1 MIDEGVFEM
10 KNVLKEISSAAV
22 VLALICGVQGCKK
35 ENGKQ
40 PGAGKGAMI
49 PKAMVGVEKVVMV
62 QDRQVRRYTAQVVSK
77 STVNLVSRVS
87 GEILKVGFKDGSP
100 VKAGQL
106 LYQLDPIQYEAAVK
120 GAEAK
125 VAECKAKLEYAQKN
139 FDRKTLLYTKKIA
152 SQDAVESTESDLGA
166 YRAALL
172 AAQAQLITAKDNLK
186 NTKIVSPISGIAGVT
201 AFTKGNYLTPSSGV
215 LTTVIQVNPIRV
227 CFSISTADYLE
238 MFGSENVLKK
248 LARITVA
255 LPNGKP
261 LQEKGQVELINNSA
275 NVRTDSI
282 QVYALFPNKTK
293 KLIPGSTVSV
303 TMEKMVSGKFTAV
316 RPSAVM
322 HDAKG
327 SFVYVPDAKNIVTKR
342 YIVCGNINGDYQ
354 LVTKGLKAGEN
365 VVISGTHKTMPGG
378 EIIPQMQG
386 GNK

>member
-1 MIDEGVFEM
+1 M
-10 KNVLKEISSAAV
+10 KRILKTIGCSAL
-22 VLALICGVQGCKK
+22 VLALLCGVQGCKK
-35 ENGKQ
+35 DNTKK
-40 PGAGKGAMI
+40 AGGRPAGMI
-49 PKAMVGVEKVVMV
+49 PKAMVGVEKSVMV

-77 STVNLVSRVS
+77 SVVNLIPRVS
-87 GEILKVGFKDGSP
+87 GEILKVGFRDGAA
-100 VKAGQL
+100 VKTGQV

-139 FDRKTLLYTKKIA
+139 FDRKSLLYTKKIA

-186 NTKIVSPISGIAGVT
+186 NTKIVSPINGIAGVT

-215 LTTVIQVNPIRV
+215 LTSVIQINPIRV
-227 CFSISTADYLE
+227 CFSMSTADYLE
-238 MFGSENVLKK
+238 LFGSENALKR
-248 LARITVA
+248 LARITVT

-261 LQEKGQVELINNSA
+261 LREQGKVELINNAA

-282 QVYALFPNKTK
+282 QVYALFPNKTR

-303 TMEKMVSGKFTAV
+303 TLEKIVSGKYPAI

-342 YIVCGNINGDYQ
+342 YISCGNINGDYQ
-354 LVTKGLKAGEN
+354 LVTKGLKAGER
-365 VVISGTHKTMPGG
+365 VVINGTHKTMPGG

-386 GNK
+386 GSK

>member
-1 MIDEGVFEM
+1 M
-10 KNVLKEISSAAV
+10 KRILKTIGCSAL
-22 VLALICGVQGCKK
+22 VLALLCGVQGCKK
-35 ENGKQ
+35 DNTKK
-40 PGAGKGAMI
+40 AGGRPAGMI
-49 PKAMVGVEKVVMV
+49 PKAMVGVEKAVVV

-77 STVNLVSRVS
+77 SVVNLVSRVS
-87 GEILKVGFKDGSP
+87 GEILKVGFKDGSA
-100 VKAGQL
+100 VKTGQV

-139 FDRKTLLYTKKIA
+139 FDRKSLLYTKKIA

-186 NTKIVSPISGIAGVT
+186 NTKIVSPINGIAGVT
-201 AFTKGNYLTPSSGV
+201 AYTKGNYLTPSSGV
-215 LTTVIQVNPIRV
+215 LTSVIQINPIRV
-227 CFSISTADYLE
+227 CFSMSTADYLE
-238 MFGSENVLKK
+238 LFGSENALKRF
-248 LARITVA
+248 ARITVT
-255 LPNGKP
+255 LSNGKI
-261 LQEKGQVELINNSA
+261 LQEKGKVELINNAA

-282 QVYALFPNKTK
+282 QIYALFPNKAK

-303 TMEKMVSGKFTAV
+303 TLEKIVSGKYPAI

-327 SFVYVPDAKNIVTKR
+327 SFVYVPDAKNIISKR
-342 YIVCGNINGDYQ
+342 YITCGNVNGDYQ
-354 LVTKGLKAGEN
+354 LVTKGLKAGER
-365 VVISGTHKTMPGG
+365 VVINGTHKTMPGG

-386 GNK
+386 GSK

>member
-1 MIDEGVFEM
+1 M
-10 KNVLKEISSAAV
+10 KKILKGIGSAALI
-22 VLALICGVQGCKK
+22 LALGCGMTGCKK
-35 ENGKQ
+35 DAKK
-40 PGAGKGAMI
+40 AGGRPAGMI
-49 PKAMVGVEKVVMV
+49 PKAMVGVEKVAVV

-77 STVNLVSRVS
+77 SVVNLIPRVS
-87 GEILKVGFKDGSP
+87 GEILKVGFRDGAA
-100 VKAGQL
+100 VKAGQV

-139 FDRKTLLYTKKIA
+139 FDRKSLLYTKKIA

-186 NTKIVSPISGIAGVT
+186 NTKIVSPINGIAGVT

-215 LTTVIQVNPIRV
+215 LTSVIQINPIRV
-227 CFSISTADYLE
+227 CFSMSTADYLE
-238 MFGSENVLKK
+238 LFGSENALKR
-248 LARITVA
+248 LARITVT
-255 LPNGKP
+255 LPNGKI
-261 LQEKGQVELINNSA
+261 LQEQGKVELINNAA

-282 QVYALFPNKTK
+282 QIYALFPNKTK

-303 TMEKMVSGKFTAV
+303 TLEKIVSGKYPAI

-342 YIVCGNINGDYQ
+342 YISCGNINGDYQ
-354 LVTKGLKAGEN
+354 LVTKGLKAGER
-365 VVISGTHKTMPGG
+365 VVINGTHKTMPGG

-386 GNK
+386 GSK

>member
-1 MIDEGVFEM
+1 M
-10 KNVLKEISSAAV
+10 KRILKTIGCSAL
-22 VLALICGVQGCKK
+22 VLALLCGVQGCKK
-35 ENGKQ
+35 DNTKK
-40 PGAGKGAMI
+40 AGGRPAGMI
-49 PKAMVGVEKVVMV
+49 PKAMVGVEQSVMV

-77 STVNLVSRVS
+77 SVVNLIPRVS
-87 GEILKVGFKDGSP
+87 GEILKVGFRDGAA
-100 VKAGQL
+100 VKTGQV

-139 FDRKTLLYTKKIA
+139 FDRKSLLYTKKIA

-186 NTKIVSPISGIAGVT
+186 NTKIVSPINGIAGVT

-215 LTTVIQVNPIRV
+215 LTSVIQINPIRV
-227 CFSISTADYLE
+227 CFSMSTADYLE
-238 MFGSENVLKK
+238 LFGSENALKR
-248 LARITVA
+248 LARITVT

-261 LQEKGQVELINNSA
+261 LREQGKVELINNAA

-282 QVYALFPNKTK
+282 QVYALFPNKTR

-303 TMEKMVSGKFTAV
+303 TLEKIVSGKYPAI

-342 YIVCGNINGDYQ
+342 YISCGNINGDYQ
-354 LVTKGLKAGEN
+354 LVTKGLKAGER
-365 VVISGTHKTMPGG
+365 VVINGTHKTMPGG

-386 GNK
+386 GSK

>member
-1 MIDEGVFEM
+1 M
-10 KNVLKEISSAAV
+10 KKILKGIGSAAL
-22 VLALICGVQGCKK
+22 VLTLVCGMTGCKK
-35 ENGKQ
+35 DAKK
-40 PGAGKGAMI
+40 AGGRPAGMI
-49 PKAMVGVEKVVMV
+49 PKAMVGVEKVAVV

-77 STVNLVSRVS
+77 SVVNLIPRVS
-87 GEILKVGFKDGSP
+87 GEILKVGFRDGAA
-100 VKAGQL
+100 VKAGQV

-139 FDRKTLLYTKKIA
+139 FDRKSLLYTKKIA

-186 NTKIVSPISGIAGVT
+186 NTKIVSPINGIAGVT

-215 LTTVIQVNPIRV
+215 LTSVIQINPIRV
-227 CFSISTADYLE
+227 CFSMSTADYLE
-238 MFGSENVLKK
+238 LFGSENALKR
-248 LARITVA
+248 LARITVT
-255 LPNGKP
+255 LPNGKI
-261 LQEKGQVELINNSA
+261 LQEQGKVELINNAA

-282 QVYALFPNKTK
+282 QIYALFPNKTK

-303 TMEKMVSGKFTAV
+303 TLEKIVSGKYPAI

-342 YIVCGNINGDYQ
+342 YISCGNINGDYQ
-354 LVTKGLKAGEN
+354 LVLKGLKAGER
-365 VVISGTHKTMPGG
+365 VVINGTHKTMPGG

-386 GNK
+386 GSK

>member
-1 MIDEGVFEM
+1 M
-10 KNVLKEISSAAV
+10 KKVVKGILSCAV
-22 VLALICGVQGCKK
+22 ILALCCAGQGCKK
-35 ENGKQ
+35 GNAAK
-40 PGAGKGAMI
+40 KGAAARMM

-62 QDRQVRRYTAQVVSK
+62 QDRQVRRYTAQVVSR
-77 STVNLVSRVS
+77 SEVNVVSRVS
-87 GEILKVGFKDGSP
+87 GEILKVGFKDGSA

-139 FDRKTLLYTKKIA
+139 FDRKSLLYTKQIA
-152 SQDAVESTESDLGA
+152 SQDAVESTESDLGV

-186 NTKIVSPISGIAGVT
+186 NTKIISPIDGIAGVT

-215 LTTVIQVNPIRV
+215 LTSVIQVDPIRV
-227 CFSISTADYLE
+227 CFAISTADYLE
-238 MFGSENVLKK
+238 MFGSEAALKRF
-248 LARITVA
+248 ARITVT
-255 LPNGKP
+255 LPNGKKFM
-261 LQEKGQVELINNSA
+261 EKGGVELINNEA

-282 QVYALFPNKTK
+282 QVYALFANKSK
-293 KLIPGSTVSV
+293 NLIPGSTVSV
-303 TMEKMVSGKFTAV
+303 TMEKIVSGKYPAV

-327 SFVYVPDAKNIVTKR
+327 SFVYVPDARNVVTKR
-342 YIVCGNINGDYQ
+342 YITTGNLNGDYQ
-354 LVTKGLKAGEN
+354 LVTKGLKAGEK

-378 EIIPQMQG
+378 QIIPQEG
-386 GNK
+386 VK

>member
-1 MIDEGVFEM
+1 M
-10 KNVLKEISSAAV
+10 KKILKGIGSAAL
-22 VLALICGVQGCKK
+22 VLTLVCGMTGCKK
-35 ENGKQ
+35 DAKK
-40 PGAGKGAMI
+40 AGGRPAGMI
-49 PKAMVGVEKVVMV
+49 PKAMVGVEKVAVV

-77 STVNLVSRVS
+77 SVVNLIPRVS
-87 GEILKVGFKDGSP
+87 GEILKVGFRDGAA
-100 VKAGQL
+100 VKAGQV

-139 FDRKTLLYTKKIA
+139 FDRKSLLYTKKIA

-186 NTKIVSPISGIAGVT
+186 NTKIVSPINGIAGVT

-215 LTTVIQVNPIRV
+215 LTSVIQINPIRV
-227 CFSISTADYLE
+227 CFSMSTADYLE
-238 MFGSENVLKK
+238 LFGSENALKR
-248 LARITVA
+248 LARITVT
-255 LPNGKP
+255 LPNGKI
-261 LQEKGQVELINNSA
+261 LQEQGKVELINNAA

-282 QVYALFPNKTK
+282 QIYALFPNKTK

-303 TMEKMVSGKFTAV
+303 TLEKIVSGKYPAI

-342 YIVCGNINGDYQ
+342 YISCGNINGDYQ
-354 LVTKGLKAGEN
+354 LVTKGLKAGER
-365 VVISGTHKTMPGG
+365 VVINGTHKTMPGG

-386 GNK
+386 GSK